1 MRPLH
6 TLRAGVIG
14 TGFIGPV
21 HIEALK
27 RLGVQVTAICGSTK
41 GARAMADKWGIPEVY
56 GDYDYRAM
64 YRSTNVDVVHITS
77 PNKVH
82 VEQSL
87 AALAA
92 GKHVICEKP
101 LGMTTTETAKVV
113 RAMREAQTRVAA
125 DVRRRKPASEKS
137 SPPRD
142 LGGYHARSIGPVFA
156 VNYMCRFFPAVLQM
170 RAMVQRGDLGQIIH
184 VQGHFF
190 QDWLLKET
198 DYNWRL
204 LAGEG
209 GKLRAVGDIGTHWI
223 DAVSFILGTRAE
235 SVFAYL
241 ETFHK
246 SRLRPQGEVQTF
258 AAVKEP
264 PHPGPLPHGG
274 EGELSGRVAAGH
286 SLRSKGRGQ
295 VEGWLRY
302 QVDTEDFG
310 SVLLKFGKAK
320 HGFANGVHANA
331 SVSQV
336 AAGWKCSLYIGIYGT
351 KGSVQWDFLEPNH
364 IIVGRRDE
372 PNQILQRATAGFS
385 EDVAGFTDYPG
396 GHPEGFP
403 DSHKMHYRAVYEHIA
418 SGRKT
423 PILFATVADGH
434 HEVHLCEAILKSSNG
449 RKWVKV

>member
-1 MRPLH
+1 MPAISALPH
-6 TLRAGVIG
+6 LYQYRAGVIG

-27 RLGVQVTAICGSTK
+27 RLGVQVTAICGSTQ
-41 GARAMADKWGIPEVY
+41 GARATADKWGIPEVY

-64 YRSTNVDVVHITS
+64 YRSPNVDVVHITS

-92 GKHVICEKP
+92 GKHVVCEKP
-101 LGMTTTETAKVV
+101 LGMTAKETAKVV
-113 RAMREAQTRVAA
+113 AA
-125 DVRRRKPASEKS
+125 IKKKGA
-137 SPPRD
+137 
-142 LGGYHARSIGPVFA
+142 PVFA

-170 RAMVQRGDLGQIIH
+170 RALVQRGDLGQIIQ

-190 QDWLLKET
+190 QDWLLKDT

-204 LAGEG
+204 LASEG

-223 DAVSFILGTRAE
+223 DTVSFILGTRAE
-235 SVFAYL
+235 SVFAHL

-246 SRLRPQGEVQTF
+246 TRKRPRGEVKTF
-258 AAVKEP
+258 AKVNT
-264 PHPGPLPHGG
+264 
-274 EGELSGRVAAGH
+274 AGMVSYH
-286 SLRSKGRGQ
+286 
-295 VEGWLRY
+295 
-302 QVDTEDFG
+302 VDTEDFG
-310 SVLLKFGKAK
+310 SVLLKFGRAK
-320 HGFANGVHANA
+320 HGFADGVHANA
-331 SVSQV
+331 SISQV

-351 KGSVQWDFLEPNH
+351 QGSVRWDLQQPNE

-372 PNQILQRATAGFS
+372 PNQTLQRATAGFS

-403 DSHKMHYRAVYEHIA
+403 DSHKMHCRAVYEHIA
-418 SGRKT
+418 GGRKT
-423 PILFATVADGH
+423 PALFATAEDGH
-434 HEVHLCEAILKSSNG
+434 YEVQMCEAILKSD
-449 RKWVKV
+449 RAKKWVRV

>member
-1 MRPLH
+1 MTGCYKEISNRPRQKVSQFFVKLAP
-6 TLRAGVIG
+6 TASTAVNLKPEMNLRQLRAGVIG

-21 HIEALK
+21 HVEALK
-27 RLGVQVTAICGSTK
+27 RLGVQVTAVCGSTRN
-41 GARAMADKWGIPEVY
+41 ARAMADKWGIPEVY

-64 YRSTNVDVVHITS
+64 YRSPSVDVVHITS

-101 LGMTTTETAKVV
+101 LGMTAKETAKVV
-113 RAMREAQTRVAA
+113 AA
-125 DVRRRKPASEKS
+125 AKKKDS
-137 SPPRD
+137 
-142 LGGYHARSIGPVFA
+142 PVFA

-170 RAMVQRGDLGQIIH
+170 RAMVRRGDLGKIIH

-204 LAGEG
+204 LAREG

-223 DAVSFILGTRAE
+223 DAVSFILGAKAE
-235 SVFAYL
+235 AVFAYV

-246 SRLRPQGEVQTF
+246 TRYRPTGEVQTF
-258 AAVKEP
+258 ARIDARTMVP
-264 PHPGPLPHGG
+264 Y
-274 EGELSGRVAAGH
+274 R
-286 SLRSKGRGQ
+286 
-295 VEGWLRY
+295 
-302 QVDTEDFG
+302 VDTEDFG
-310 SVLLKFGKAK
+310 SVLLKFVGTQ
-320 HGFANGVHANA
+320 HSFVNGVHANA
-331 SVSQV
+331 SISQV
-336 AAGWKCSLYIGIYGT
+336 AAGRKCSLYLGIYGA
-351 KGSVQWDFLEPNH
+351 KASVQWDLQHPNE

-423 PILFATVADGH
+423 PVLFATAEDGH
-434 HEVHLCEAILKSSNG
+434 HEVKLCEAVLKSS
-449 RKWVKV
+449 RARRWVKV

>member
-1 MRPLH
+1 MKTPLH
-6 TLRAGVIG
+6 TLRAGIIG

-21 HIEALK
+21 HIEGLK

-41 GARAMADKWGIPEVY
+41 NAKATAEKWGIPEVY

-64 YRSTNVDVVHITS
+64 LCSPNVDVVHITS

-92 GKHVICEKP
+92 GKHVVCEKP
-101 LGMTTTETAKVV
+101 LGMNTRDTAKVV
-113 RAMREAQTRVAA
+113 AA
-125 DVRRRKPASEKS
+125 VKKKAS
-137 SPPRD
+137 
-142 LGGYHARSIGPVFA
+142 PVFA
-156 VNYMCRFFPAVLQM
+156 VNYMCRFFPAVLQA
-170 RAMVQRGDLGQIIH
+170 RAMVARGELGQIIH

-190 QDWLLKET
+190 QDWLLQAT

-204 LAGEG
+204 LASEG

-223 DAVSFILGTRAE
+223 DAVSFILGAKAE
-235 SVFAYL
+235 AVFAHI

-246 SRLRPQGEVQTF
+246 TRYRPKAEVQTF
-258 AAVKEP
+258 AKIDP
-264 PHPGPLPHGG
+264 KTMLPY
-274 EGELSGRVAAGH
+274 
-286 SLRSKGRGQ
+286 K
-295 VEGWLRY
+295 
-302 QVDTEDFG
+302 VDTEDFG

-320 HGFANGVHANA
+320 HGFVNRVHANA
-331 SVSQV
+331 SISQV
-336 AAGWKCSLYIGIYGT
+336 AAGWKCSLALGIYGT
-351 KGSVQWDFLEPNH
+351 KGSVRWDLQQPNE
-364 IIVGRRDE
+364 ILVGRRDE

-403 DSHKMHYRAVYEHIA
+403 DSQKMHYRAVYEHIA

-423 PILFATVADGH
+423 PVLFATAEDGH
-434 HEVHLCEAILKSSNG
+434 HEVKLCEAVLKSS
-449 RKWVKV
+449 RAKRWVKV